1 MDSDRT
7 PLYYTFIGVIPIA
20 GSSIASFSISQYFKD
35 FSETLRYLPLTI
47 GLSLLTTFVIT
58 YNYLR
63 NFVIE
68 SLVIVAVLPFA
79 IAYLNSKRFDNIQI
93 NVNEYYIEI
102 LFKVP
107 VKNYIFDDPA
117 ELFEYVY
124 EKALKKVKPPYS
136 SKLKALSSCGSLRV
150 IPKEDYLILR
160 KRCGDT
166 SIEVKVYKDKDADLK
181 VTMSY

>member
-35 FSETLRYLPLTI
+35 FFETLRYLPLTI

-58 YNYLR
+58 YNLR

-68 SLVIVAVLPFA
+68 SLVIVTVLPFA

-107 VKNYIFDDPA
+107 VKNYIFD
-117 ELFEYVY
+117 
-124 EKALKKVKPPYS
+124 
-136 SKLKALSSCGSLRV
+136 
-150 IPKEDYLILR
+150 
-160 KRCGDT
+160 
-166 SIEVKVYKDKDADLK
+166 
-181 VTMSY
+181 